1 MHHRMRSTR
10 TADKEILM
18 PWASRYFVSFIYFLA
33 GIFDEEVLML
43 VVSVLLCGFCVAGFV
58 SESPNIDRD

>member
-1 MHHRMRSTR
+1 MHHRMRWTR

-18 PWASRYFVSFIYFLA
+18 PWASRYFVSIILFLA

-43 VVSVLLCGFCVAGFV
+43 VVSVWLV
-58 SESPNIDRD
+58 SFLKVLI